1 MLRRRAIVGRLIAAV
16 LIGAVPP
23 AHAQS
28 AARGVELSAG
38 GGWGSLWDDETMLG
52 RGLSLGGGVARTV
65 GDKLRLAAD
74 VDWLDHDRDS
84 GYLAS
89 EGRMT
94 GVFGRATY
102 LFRAPSAR
110 VRPLAGASLGLL
122 HSTGTL
128 TMRSF
133 NPLIPQ
139 AGQEPDRVMPWSLTR
154 TAFDIHGGVGV
165 RLNPRVAL
173 RPEVRWRATFGSA
186 ASTSLEPPLVNI
198 ETLVYL
204 DVRLGPR

>member
-1 MLRRRAIVGRLIAAV
+1 MRSRAIVGSVIVAV
-16 LIGAVPP
+16 LIGAVAP

-28 AARGVELSAG
+28 AARGVEFSAG

-52 RGLSLGGGVARTV
+52 RGLSLGGGIARVV
-65 GDKLRLAAD
+65 GDKLRLAAE

-89 EGRMT
+89 EGRMA

-102 LFRAPSAR
+102 LFRGPSAR
-110 VRPLAGASLGLL
+110 VRPLAGAGLGFLR
-122 HSTGTL
+122 STGTL
-128 TMRSF
+128 TVRSF

-139 AGQEPDRVMPWSLTR
+139 SGQEPDRVMPWSLTR
-154 TAFDIHGGVGV
+154 TAFDFHGGVGV
-165 RLNPRVAL
+165 TLSPRVAL

-186 ASTSLEPPLVNI
+186 PTTSLEPPLVNI
-198 ETLVYL
+198 QALVYL